1 MGDEKSIPK
10 LKKKKK
16 LNESNDMINNSNKS
30 IDENN
35 IIYSVNKIP
44 LPNQTSNNNVNI
56 NNNKENS
63 ENNMKKFRR

>member
-10 LKKKKK
+10 LKNIKK

-35 IIYSVNKIP
+35 IIYSVN
-44 LPNQTSNNNVNI
+44 
-56 NNNKENS
+56 
-63 ENNMKKFRR
+63 